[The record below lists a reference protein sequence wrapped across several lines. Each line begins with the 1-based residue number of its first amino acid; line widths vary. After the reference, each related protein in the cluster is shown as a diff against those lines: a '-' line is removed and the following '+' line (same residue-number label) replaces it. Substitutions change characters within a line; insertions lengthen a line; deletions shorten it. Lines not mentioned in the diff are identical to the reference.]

1 MTKKRKI
8 PAFKNTSE
16 EARFWETHSVT
27 DYLEHMEEVDNIFA
41 LSPELSRTIRERSS
55 KKAISL
61 RLFRWEID
69 LAKRIAKSKKVP
81 YQRLLREWI
90 DAGIKQDM
98 TRNM

>member
-1 MTKKRKI
+1 MTNKKKI
-8 PAFKNTSE
+8 PVFKSAAE

-27 DYLEHMEEVDNIFA
+27 DYLGQLEEVDTIFA
-41 LSPELSRTIRERSS
+41 LSPELSRTIHERSR

-61 RLFRWEID
+61 RLFKWEID

-98 TRNM
+98 TRNI